1 MTEAA
6 MSATE
11 SLGLPNGGVE
21 KVPEPLRV
29 LIPSPLGNLGIEFL
43 EETVTSLVIV
53 PKGKERKTFLSLTE
67 ALRDSGQPDFL
78 EEALGRFSEYFAGA
92 RRQLRLD
99 WKLPEEGIDDVTR
112 KVLIEVSKIPFAQ
125 TSVYQEVAAAAG
137 LGDSYRQ
144 VRSILMTNP
153 LPILIPCHRVI
164 PRKGGAG
171 SWLAGTRKKEW
182 LLKMERQAEQE

>member
-1 MTEAA
+1 

-11 SLGLPNGGVE
+11 SPGLPFEGEVGKARE
-21 KVPEPLRV
+21 TLRV
-29 LIPSPLGNLGIEFL
+29 LIPSPLGFLGIEFL

-53 PKGKERKTFLSLTE
+53 PKVKERKTFLSLTD

-92 RRQLRLD
+92 RRKLRLD
-99 WKLPEEGIDDVTR
+99 WKLPEEGLDDVGR
-112 KVLIEVSKIPFAQ
+112 KVLTEVSKIPFGKTAI
-125 TSVYQEVAAAAG
+125 YQEIASSAG

-144 VRSILMTNP
+144 VRSILMANP

-171 SWLAGTRKKEW
+171 SWIAGTRKKEW
-182 LLKMERQAEQE
+182 LLKMEREAERE